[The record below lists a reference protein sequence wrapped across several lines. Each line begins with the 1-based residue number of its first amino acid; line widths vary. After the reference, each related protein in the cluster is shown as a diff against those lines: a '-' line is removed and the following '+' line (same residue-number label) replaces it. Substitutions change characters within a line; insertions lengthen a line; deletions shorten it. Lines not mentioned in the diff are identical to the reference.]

1 MFTNLNIQDLRWE
14 EEDKELLRFEDSNKK
29 DILMKVEIMMGGCF
43 LADINCGYNLQNIN
57 KLHLEGN
64 FIEIA
69 GTLRSWAT
77 ATTEG
82 VLVNS
87 IDKNF
92 IFDPTDLDIDITS
105 EAVTAALG
113 EDHPNRALNLGLRR
127 NEAVVIDRC
136 IVVVPPLYNMP
147 VINNQRMM
155 VQKARS
161 RLENPYIN
169 RLEPHVSGCNKLLL
183 DMGESLQNSLMECSS
198 CGEDNDVNEV
208 AETLFDESSGQKKN
222 HSEDPFGF
230 YSLLNKNKD
239 DTYVN
244 GTKDEQSI
252 KYPPGF
258 TPEAENREFNL
269 SEENVRST
277 NEIESQGAAPEIGGS
292 ILCLLEELVKGVW
305 LKTNVNLL
313 IVVVYAPQDSSDKRM
328 LWDYLTHVS
337 SQWDGEV
344 VMM

>member
-1 MFTNLNIQDLRWE
+1 LRWE

-29 DILMKVEIMMGGCF
+29 DILMKVKIVMGGCVLIMQKQDNCEDLF
-43 LADINCGYNLQNIN
+43 ETSMADINCGYNLQNIN

-69 GTLRSWAT
+69 GTLGCMGLEYVVHGQLTKKRTYIALACIRTQWLRISPTSRSWAT

-147 VINNQRMM
+147 VINNQRMV

-169 RLEPHVSGCNKLLL
+169 RLGPHVSGCNKLLL
-183 DMGESLQNSLMECSS
+183 DMGESLQNSLIECSRAKS
-198 CGEDNDVNEV
+198 Y
-208 AETLFDESSGQKKN
+208 LFC
-222 HSEDPFGF
+222 P
-230 YSLLNKNKD
+230 
-239 DTYVN
+239 
-244 GTKDEQSI
+244 
-252 KYPPGF
+252 
-258 TPEAENREFNL
+258 
-269 SEENVRST
+269 
-277 NEIESQGAAPEIGGS
+277 QGS
-292 ILCLLEELVKGVW
+292 
-305 LKTNVNLL
+305 
-313 IVVVYAPQDSSDKRM
+313 
-328 LWDYLTHVS
+328 
-337 SQWDGEV
+337 
-344 VMM
+344 